1 MQKDLDEQMEV
12 ENTIKRANQI
22 TSAVKNY
29 EDTEFNKGVVS
40 EAEDDFIS
48 KEDKENE
55 RLEK

>member
-1 MQKDLDEQMEV
+1 MEV
-12 ENTIKRANQI
+12 DNTIKRANQI